1 MNNQNI
7 ILIFL
12 IVVVVAILGVFIFT
26 TTGDNG
32 KINTQINFINEDN
45 LKNGES
51 IEVELKDDQGNV
63 LSGQNV
69 TITYEENG
77 EYENYS
83 LISDSTGKVYLT
95 LDNEPAGAHK
105 VTATYNGTSRFNGCS
120 AEKTINIEESN
131 IAENTQST
139 PNNSTG
145 STIEYNNAS
154 TPTQTYYDA
163 ELNEYYDANGII
175 IGGQNAGASIYH
187 VRNNPPVVDEEGN
200 LI

>member
-7 ILIFL
+7 IIIFL

-77 EYENYS
+77 KYENYS
-83 LISDSTGKVYLT
+83 LISDGTGKVYLT

>member
-77 EYENYS
+77 KYENYS
-83 LISDSTGKVYLT
+83 LISDGTGKVYLT

>member
-7 ILIFL
+7 IIIFL

-26 TTGDNG
+26 ATGDNG
-32 KINTQINFINEDN
+32 KINTQINFINEDT

-51 IEVELKDDQGNV
+51 IEVELKDDKGNV

-77 EYENYS
+77 NYENYS
-83 LISDSTGKVYLT
+83 LISDGTGKVYLT

-187 VRNNPPVVDEEGN
+187 VRNNPPEVDEQGN

>member
-7 ILIFL
+7 IIIFL

-77 EYENYS
+77 KYENYS
-83 LISDSTGKVYLT
+83 LISDGTGKVYLT

-187 VRNNPPVVDEEGN
+187 VRNNPPEVDEQGN

>member
-1 MNNQNI
+1 M
-7 ILIFL
+7 
-12 IVVVVAILGVFIFT
+12 
-26 TTGDNG
+26 
-32 KINTQINFINEDN
+32 
-45 LKNGES
+45 KNGES

-77 EYENYS
+77 KYENYS
-83 LISDSTGKVYLT
+83 LISDGTGKVYLT